1 MESGDPSRPCK
12 HPVPENYSSSGIGA
26 IPLLDHVLR
35 PLIEEEGPLPFP
47 RFMELALYHGE
58 HGYYSNPACTCG
70 TLQTYARH
78 RAGDD
83 PLDAPGQRDLTTH
96 LDFTSVREAAAA
108 AGLQSL
114 GSARQESYLVHLAHD
129 LLHDLSPEERNRD
142 FLRQF
147 QTLTHPAFFGSRFHV
162 LEFSKGATSSGLS
175 FPCPA

>member
-1 MESGDPSRPCK
+1 MSCPPSSNRK
-12 HPVPENYSSSGIGA
+12 AHS
-26 IPLLDHVLR
+26 
-35 PLIEEEGPLPFP
+35 PFP

-114 GSARQESYLVHLAHD
+114 GSTRQESYLVHLAHD
-129 LLHDLSPEERNRD
+129 LLHDLSPRGEEPG
-142 FLRQF
+142 F
-147 QTLTHPAFFGSRFHV
+147 PAPV
-162 LEFSKGATSSGLS
+162 PDPDPSGLLRLPLPRPRILQGCHQFRALLS
-175 FPCPA
+175 LPCLRAREIRASPLPMPPCHFPPIS

>member
-1 MESGDPSRPCK
+1 M
-12 HPVPENYSSSGIGA
+12 
-26 IPLLDHVLR
+26 DHVLR

-96 LDFTSVREAAAA
+96 
-108 AGLQSL
+108 
-114 GSARQESYLVHLAHD
+114 
-129 LLHDLSPEERNRD
+129 
-142 FLRQF
+142 
-147 QTLTHPAFFGSRFHV
+147 
-162 LEFSKGATSSGLS
+162 
-175 FPCPA
+175 

>member
-1 MESGDPSRPCK
+1 
-12 HPVPENYSSSGIGA
+12 
-26 IPLLDHVLR
+26 
-35 PLIEEEGPLPFP
+35 
-47 RFMELALYHGE
+47 MELALYHGE
-58 HGYYSNPACTCG
+58 HGYYSNPARTCG

-114 GSARQESYLVHLAHD
+114 GSARQESYLVHLPHD
-129 LLHDLSPEERNRD
+129 LLHDLSPGERNRD

-162 LEFSKGATSSGLS
+162 LEFSKGAISPGLLLSLPRLRAREIRASPLPMPPCHFPPTS
-175 FPCPA
+175 